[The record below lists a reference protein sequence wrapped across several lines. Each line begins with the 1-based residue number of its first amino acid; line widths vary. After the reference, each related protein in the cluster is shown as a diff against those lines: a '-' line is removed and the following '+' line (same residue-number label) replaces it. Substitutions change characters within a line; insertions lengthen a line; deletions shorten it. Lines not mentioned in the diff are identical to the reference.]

1 MRIALVTYI
10 SLRLIDSQSLY
21 SCYFMLLEFNG
32 ARSSSTTQQ
41 SGDASTVTHT
51 PSSRTPI
58 KLASKTGKLPLN
70 RPTFSAPK
78 KSPLSM
84 HAVLKAVSTTRAAD
98 AGGEMRPTDD
108 SEQSQADDMMDF
120 SADSTVLSSSSSARQ
135 LRTPQTANSRQVS
148 FTTTP
153 SKGSASNGGR

>member
-1 MRIALVTYI
+1 
-10 SLRLIDSQSLY
+10 
-21 SCYFMLLEFNG
+21 MLLEFNG

-41 SGDASTVTHT
+41 SGEASTGTLT

-58 KLASKTGKLPLN
+58 KLASKTKLPLN

-84 HAVLKAVSTTRAAD
+84 HAVLKAVSTTRAAG
-98 AGGEMRPTDD
+98 AGGEVLPADD
-108 SEQSQADDMMDF
+108 PEQSQADDMMDF
-120 SADSTVLSSSSSARQ
+120 SVDSTVLSSSSAGQ

-153 SKGSASNGGR
+153 SKGSATNGGR